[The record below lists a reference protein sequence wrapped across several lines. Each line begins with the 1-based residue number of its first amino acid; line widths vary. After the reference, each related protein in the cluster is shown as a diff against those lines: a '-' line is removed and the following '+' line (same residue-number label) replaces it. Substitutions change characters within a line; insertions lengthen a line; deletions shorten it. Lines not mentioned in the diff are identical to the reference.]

1 MFTIYTAIIIGS
13 ASVGRAFAHAS
24 DIAKARC
31 ASTTIPIINTWSQ
44 SGEKVRTIKGHHKFS
59 DVHFYYP
66 ARLNFP
72 VLRDITLVVKPS
84 QYAALV
90 GPSGCGKST
99 IISITERF
107 YQIDIDKM
115 NVNDLREHI
124 ALVSQEPSLLPDGYD
139 TRVGRNGTQLS
150 GYYRK
155 YCFIQLF

>member
-44 SGEKVRTIKGHHKFS
+44 SGEKVRIIKGHHKFS

-66 ARLNFP
+66 ARLSFP
-72 VLRDITLVVKPS
+72 VLRGITLVVK
-84 QYAALV
+84 
-90 GPSGCGKST
+90 
-99 IISITERF
+99 
-107 YQIDIDKM
+107 
-115 NVNDLREHI
+115 
-124 ALVSQEPSLLPDGYD
+124 PDGYD